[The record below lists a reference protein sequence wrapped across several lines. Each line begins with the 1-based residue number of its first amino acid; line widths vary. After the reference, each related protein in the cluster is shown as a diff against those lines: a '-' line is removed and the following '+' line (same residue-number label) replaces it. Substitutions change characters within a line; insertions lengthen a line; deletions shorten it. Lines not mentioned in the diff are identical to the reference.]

1 MQVIRAIP
9 FEGRLPHSPFATH
22 DSPVP
27 SFADGLRASSVDA
40 ALASGYD
47 CRRLIVLV
55 RTFACTLM
63 VIRFACPNGHPL
75 TAADELAGRPGKCP
89 QCQTMF
95 LVPGAP
101 AGASPRSSS
110 VSASGAASPGGGSAE
125 AGGTIAF
132 LCPNGHKLT
141 GPRSLQGKA
150 GQCPHCG
157 SKFRIP
163 TYEKPREEEIP
174 VGEMVE
180 HDESEDLEDVE
191 EIEDVEIVDEEADV
205 AAEHHL
211 GPPPPPTEGVHPL
224 AQLCERLCRPGE
236 GAVEITFADGRT
248 LAAEFFLPQLS
259 ELDYG
264 VFAHRDQEGKHT
276 VTAIPWSSIQRLAV
290 SGLKEL
296 PEELIP

>member
-1 MQVIRAIP
+1 
-9 FEGRLPHSPFATH
+9 
-22 DSPVP
+22 
-27 SFADGLRASSVDA
+27 
-40 ALASGYD
+40 
-47 CRRLIVLV
+47 
-55 RTFACTLM
+55 
-63 VIRFACPNGHPL
+63 
-75 TAADELAGRPGKCP
+75 
-89 QCQTMF
+89 MF

-101 AGASPRSSS
+101 AGASSG
-110 VSASGAASPGGGSAE
+110 SAPGPASPSGESAE

-141 GPRSLQGKA
+141 GPRALQGKA

-157 SKFRIP
+157 AKFRIP

-191 EIEDVEIVDEEADV
+191 EIEDVEIVDEDADV

-236 GAVEITFADGRT
+236 GAIEITDADGRT
-248 LAAEFFLPQLS
+248 LAAEYFLPQLS
-259 ELDYG
+259 EFDYG
-264 VFAHRDQEGKHT
+264 VFAHRDKEGT
-276 VTAIPWSSIQRLAV
+276 YTITAIPWSVIQRLAV

-296 PEELIP
+296 PEALVS